1 MVKEKLNDQADKPI
15 ATKVIIKFLFF
26 LIFTLNNFIFSSINY
41 LQIKGCTMGTI
52 CAPSCANIFM
62 GKFEKT
68 DIYPY
73 IRENKITCF
82 WYIDDLFFIWKG
94 TEGELL
100 SFLENLNEKHPSIN
114 FDFKY
119 SKIEI
124 EFLDTKIYKDTN
136 GKLCLTIY
144 HKPTDCQNYLNF
156 KSSHFEHL
164 YWKLMNWSLSKA
176 PLPKNLN
183 RWSIQPAQSSE
194 TIDKKKEMSTQI
206 PLVMTYN
213 QTLPLKNYL
222 VTTRAS

>member
-1 MVKEKLNDQADKPI
+1 MVKEKLNDQTDKPI

-41 LQIKGCTMGTI
+41 LQIKGCTMETI

-144 HKPTDCQNYLNF
+144 HKPTDWQNYLNF
-156 KSSHFEHL
+156 KSSHPPSNRQKSIPYSEAFRISNICTE
-164 YWKLMNWSLSKA
+164 NWWIEAFLKHRYQKTSIDDQF
-176 PLPKNLN
+176 NQLN
-183 RWSIQPAQSSE
+183 HQKQ
-194 TIDKKKEMSTQI
+194 
-206 PLVMTYN
+206 
-213 QTLPLKNYL
+213 
-222 VTTRAS
+222 